1 MKTSEILTMTI
12 QEFEN
17 ELTQSNLEFV
27 KEKYI
32 TIANAL
38 HVYQEGAIL
47 SNEEEYLNINEYL
60 DIVRVQDE
68 NAKDIDDL
76 MKSLLER

>member
-1 MKTSEILTMTI
+1 MKTSEILSMTI

-38 HVYQEGAIL
+38 YCYKEGAIQ
-47 SNEEEYLNINEYL
+47 SNEENYLNVNEYF
-60 DIVRVQDE
+60 DIIQVQDACTDFF
-68 NAKDIDDL
+68 NKYL
-76 MKSLLER
+76 